1 MSTEQKPAETK
12 PVEETKPAEETK
24 PVEEKKP
31 EEPVIADAE
40 DDEPPAL
47 ETVDTAAEAAAAA
60 APAPE
65 EAKETRSEK
74 KAKKALQKLGL
85 KPVPDCMR
93 VTMKHGNHLFVIA
106 RPDVYRTPSS
116 DVYVIMGAITVESL
130 NEDFQNQL
138 LGKKPADDVS
148 AALGEEKK
156 EEKPEEKA
164 AAAAAPAEEEKVDET
179 GLSAEDINTLMTQ
192 AKCTRAKAVAA
203 LRKAKGDLVSAM
215 MEVDA

>member
-1 MSTEQKPAETK
+1 MSAEQKPVET
-12 PVEETKPAEETK
+12 

-31 EEPVIADAE
+31 EEPVIADEE

-47 ETVDTAAEAAAAA
+47 ETVDTTAEAAAAA
-60 APAPE
+60 TAAGE
-65 EAKETRSEK
+65 EAKETRSER

-85 KPVPDCMR
+85 KPVADCMR

-106 RPDVYRTPSS
+106 RPDVYRTPSN

-130 NEDFQNQL
+130 NEDFTNQL
-138 LGKKPADDVS
+138 TKKADDVD
-148 AALGEEKK
+148 AALGEKK
-156 EEKPEEKA
+156 AEEKPAE
-164 AAAAAPAEEEKVDET
+164 AAPAEEEKVDET
-179 GLSAEDINTLMTQ
+179 GLSATDIETLMTQ

-203 LRKAKGDLVSAM
+203 LRKTNGDLVSAM

>member
-1 MSTEQKPAETK
+1 MSAEQKPVEVK
-12 PVEETKPAEETK
+12 PEET

-31 EEPVIADAE
+31 EEPVIADE
-40 DDEPPAL
+40 DDDEPPAL
-47 ETVDTAAEAAAAA
+47 ETVDNSAEEAAAAA
-60 APAPE
+60 AASE
-65 EAKETRSEK
+65 VAKETRSEK

-85 KPVPDCMR
+85 KPVADCMR

-106 RPDVYRTPSS
+106 RPDVYRTPSN

-138 LGKKPADDVS
+138 LGKKPADDVA

-156 EEKPEEKA
+156 AEEKKPEEA
-164 AAAAAPAEEEKVDET
+164 PPAEEEKVDET
-179 GLSAEDINTLMTQ
+179 GLAAADIETLMSQ
-192 AKCTRAKAVAA
+192 AKCSRAKAVAA
-203 LRKAKGDLVSAM
+203 LRKAGGDLVSAM

>member
-1 MSTEQKPAETK
+1 MSAEQKPIET
-12 PVEETKPAEETK
+12 A

-31 EEPVIADAE
+31 EEPVIADEE

-47 ETVDTAAEAAAAA
+47 ETVDSTAEEAAATAA
-60 APAPE
+60 AAE

-106 RPDVYRTPSS
+106 RPDVYRTPSN

-156 EEKPEEKA
+156 AEEKPAE
-164 AAAAAPAEEEKVDET
+164 AAPAEEEKVDET
-179 GLSAEDINTLMTQ
+179 GLSAADIETLMSQ

-203 LRKAKGDLVSAM
+203 LRKAGGDLVSAM

>member
-1 MSTEQKPAETK
+1 MSAEQKPVET
-12 PVEETKPAEETK
+12 

-31 EEPVIADAE
+31 EEPVIADEE

-47 ETVDTAAEAAAAA
+47 ETVDNSAEDAAAVAAAA
-60 APAPE
+60 E
-65 EAKETRSEK
+65 EAKETRSER

-85 KPVPDCMR
+85 KPVADCMR

-138 LGKKPADDVS
+138 LGKKADDVD

-156 EEKPEEKA
+156 EEKPAE
-164 AAAAAPAEEEKVDET
+164 AAPAEEEKVDET
-179 GLSAEDINTLMTQ
+179 GLSATDIETLMSQ

-203 LRKAKGDLVSAM
+203 LRKTNGDLVSAM